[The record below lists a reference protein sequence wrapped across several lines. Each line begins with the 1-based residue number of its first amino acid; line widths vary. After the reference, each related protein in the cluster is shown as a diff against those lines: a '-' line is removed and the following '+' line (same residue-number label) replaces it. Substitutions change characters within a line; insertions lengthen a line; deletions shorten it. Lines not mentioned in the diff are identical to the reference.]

1 MMNAVSV
8 IVAVMAAT
16 SIAAPAMAEPA
27 MQPPMNDFYEAFYTC
42 ESGAFLVSYDSETP
56 ESATLTTSDKNK
68 KYQLK
73 RAPAPTGVKFAG
85 DTAKFWTDGKT
96 VQVEG
101 TAAPLKNCKMK
112 GR

>member
-1 MMNAVSV
+1 MNALSV
-8 IVAVMAAT
+8 IAAAAAAGA
-16 SIAAPAMAEPA
+16 IAAPARAETQ

-42 ESGAFLVSYDSETP
+42 EGGAFLVSYDSETP
-56 ESATLTTSDKNK
+56 ASATLTTSDKNK

-73 RAPAPTGVKFAG
+73 RASAPTGVKFAG

-101 TAAPLKNCKMK
+101 TAAPLRNCKK
-112 GR
+112 TR